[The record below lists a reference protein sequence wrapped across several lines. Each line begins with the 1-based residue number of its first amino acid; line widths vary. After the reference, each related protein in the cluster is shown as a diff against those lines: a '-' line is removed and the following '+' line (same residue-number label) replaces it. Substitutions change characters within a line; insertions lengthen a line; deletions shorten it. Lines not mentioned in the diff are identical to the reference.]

1 MRSIEIL
8 NRGEAVNE
16 YWKAHGL
23 GNDYLVLD
31 CLPSEQNNKLVP
43 ARVQKVCDRHRG
55 LGSDGILEPR
65 LSQRADVGVCIW
77 NPDGSVAE
85 KSGNGLR
92 IFAWWWV
99 MHRNQA
105 APNISFTVDT
115 GTDVVSCVV
124 DPERGWV
131 DVQMGRARFEPLE
144 IPTTDLVWART
155 IMLDGEKLTLYA
167 MGIGN
172 PHCVVFVN
180 TVDELDSIPWRKWGA
195 VLEKHPLFPNRTN
208 VQFACVINPQE
219 IEIRIWER
227 GAGETEASGSSSC
240 AVACIAHKLGKVG
253 PEVTMQMPGGLL
265 EVAIAENWHVQLRG
279 PVEEVAQL
287 KCLF

>member
-1 MRSIEIL
+1 M
-8 NRGEAVNE
+8 NE

-31 CLPSEQNNKLVP
+31 CLPSEQNNKLESV
-43 ARVQKVCDRHRG
+43 RVQKVCDRHRG

-65 LSQRADVGVCIW
+65 LSERADVGVCIW
-77 NPDGSVAE
+77 NPDGSIAE

-99 MHRNQA
+99 MHRNQGQ
-105 APNISFTVDT
+105 PLVPFTVDT
-115 GTDVVSCVV
+115 GTDIVSCVV

-131 DVQMGRARFEPLE
+131 DVEMGRAHFEPSQ
-144 IPTTDLVWART
+144 IPTTETVWGRT
-155 IMLDGEKLTLYA
+155 IVLDEDVLTVYA

-172 PHCVVFVN
+172 PHCVVFVED
-180 TVDELDSIPWRKWGA
+180 VDALDSVTWRRWGSL
-195 VLEKHPLFPNRTN
+195 LESHPLFPNRTN
-208 VQFACVINPQE
+208 VQFACVLDAEQ

-240 AVACIAHKLGKVG
+240 AVACIAHKLGMVG
-253 PEVTMQMPGGLL
+253 SHVAMQMPGGRLDVSIS
-265 EVAIAENWHVQLRG
+265 EDWQVQLRG

-287 KCLF
+287 TCLF